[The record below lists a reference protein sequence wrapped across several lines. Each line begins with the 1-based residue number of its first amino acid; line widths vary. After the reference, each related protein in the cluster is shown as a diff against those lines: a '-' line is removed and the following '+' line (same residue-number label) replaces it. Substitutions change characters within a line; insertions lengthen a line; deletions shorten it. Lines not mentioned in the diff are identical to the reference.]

1 MKGPLSLPSHLIA
14 FSLLG
19 CAGLITDVDSLRNQG
34 YQLLVRAHMPGSGL
48 WGKETRDPERR
59 AHYCLVPP
67 SDLTAAGY
75 QWAMAVDIDGVETW
89 TYESGSFGPDPA
101 RRTGID
107 CTTTG
112 PLPEGRL
119 TARVTRL
126 QYWQ

>member
-1 MKGPLSLPSHLIA
+1 MKVPLSLPSLLLT

-19 CAGLITDVDSLRNQG
+19 CAGMITDVASLQNQG
-34 YQLLVRAHMPGSGL
+34 YQLLVLGYMPGSGL
-48 WGKETRDPERR
+48 WGKETRDPQRR

-67 SDLTAAGY
+67 SDLTSGGY
-75 QWAMAVDIDGVETW
+75 QWAMALDIDGVETW
-89 TYESGSFGPDPA
+89 TYESGSFGPQPT
-101 RRTGID
+101 RRMGID

-126 QYWQ
+126 QYWH